1 MKTSIARRAKGR
13 SLFRF
18 PFSVGRG
25 SFGTG
30 ERIATSTDD
39 DGDRRDSAN
48 ETSGRKKRDQTRGTA
63 SRGEAVTLSDGARVR
78 TWTGVQIYLAQ
89 STTVRRV
96 GSLRGE
102 IEAMRAPRTVSFVV
116 MTGESGD

>member
-1 MKTSIARRAKGR
+1 MKSSIAPSTSIDENVDRATGERLAAR
-13 SLFRF
+13 LRF

-39 DGDRRDSAN
+39 DGDRRDSAS

-63 SRGEAVTLSDGARVR
+63 FRGEAVTSSDGARVR
-78 TWTGVQIYLAQ
+78 TWTGVQIYLVQ
-89 STTVRRV
+89 STTVRRCWF
-96 GSLRGE
+96 SSRE
-102 IEAMRAPRTVSFVV
+102 
-116 MTGESGD
+116 D